1 MEKRKKK
8 ATGDSELQELK
19 LDRIKSMMEDEKKL
33 ALLNYKHQEIKNEK
47 ELEFLTKKY
56 ELDLRKSAAEAELA
70 EKQLTYF

>member
-1 MEKRKKK
+1 M
-8 ATGDSELQELK
+8 K

-56 ELDLRKSAAEAELA
+56 ELDLRKSAAEAELV